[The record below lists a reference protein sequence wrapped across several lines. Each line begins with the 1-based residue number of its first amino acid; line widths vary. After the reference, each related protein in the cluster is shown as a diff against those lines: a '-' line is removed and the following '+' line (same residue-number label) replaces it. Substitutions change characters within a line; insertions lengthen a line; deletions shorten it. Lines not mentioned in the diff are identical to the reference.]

1 MSVFNVQIKREKER
15 EAENDR
21 NGKEKLM
28 SMLNSKCSV
37 FGIQR
42 PENENSPLPRQK
54 KNRLL
59 GTTFRHRTLGKHLKH

>member
-21 NGKEKLM
+21 NGKEKL
-28 SMLNSKCSV
+28 MLNSKCSV

-59 GTTFRHRTLGKHLKH
+59 GTTFRHRTLGNHLKH